1 MQNTST
7 AAPEKIS
14 QPDQDLNAKI
24 LSLSVDEGRGV
35 ESSAASTAIEWED
48 ITGDGG
54 VLKYLIRT
62 GTGDQHGASGDKV
75 SVHYVGT
82 LKDSGEEF
90 DSSRKTNYPY
100 KFVLGGGTV
109 ISGWERAVPS
119 MLVGET
125 ARFEIRSDYA
135 YGDAGSAPDI
145 GPGAT
150 LHFEIELL
158 ALNAEG
164 NQAAAL
170 RATDEKDRLA
180 KLRAEREAAAQA
192 KAQAKE
198 EREAR
203 KAAAQAKLQSKL
215 QAKGSKGKGGGKK
228 KK

>member
-135 YGDAGSAPDI
+135 YGDAGDFP
-145 GPGAT
+145 
-150 LHFEIELL
+150 L
-158 ALNAEG
+158 ACFQLCI
-164 NQAAAL
+164 
-170 RATDEKDRLA
+170 LA
-180 KLRAEREAAAQA
+180 SCFAWFQPLAVQV
-192 KAQAKE
+192 
-198 EREAR
+198 
-203 KAAAQAKLQSKL
+203 LQSLYPRPPKWMNF
-215 QAKGSKGKGGGKK
+215 QPKTSFWG
-228 KK
+228 